1 MQSSRLRKFYQSG
14 SEIKMSS
21 RSATP
26 SESIVA
32 AIKELE
38 KNSQKRHEELM
49 QKNQDHHEEQLEA
62 LWGVLPDLTTR
73 QQKKAEKIKRKRRC
87 DAEKSEEHNLEIVE
101 YKKLLLTAEA
111 SNDSDDGLRTGT
123 DSDED
128 DDDEDNMVIIISRIL
143 F

>member
-73 QQKKAEKIKRKRRC
+73 QQKKAEKMTQKRKR
-87 DAEKSEEHNLEIVE
+87 EMTEIE
-101 YKKLLLTAEA
+101 
-111 SNDSDDGLRTGT
+111 N
-123 DSDED
+123 
-128 DDDEDNMVIIISRIL
+128 VITSFL
-143 F
+143 YFVFVF